1 MAEKKLEEQVTALRE
16 GHVFV
21 YSPDGKAADQVQLPV
36 CFSTSYRPDIIRKDV
51 AAAASNRRQPY
62 GPKFRAGM
70 HHSVETWGKGRGVAR
85 VQRIKGQS
93 TAAES
98 PNNVGGR
105 RAHPPRPWKDW
116 SMKVNAKER
125 RLARMSALA
134 ATANA
139 EIVRSRGHRFSEEL
153 SLPVVLEDSIE
164 ELSKVAEFEQL
175 LGSLGVVDDIV
186 RVRNGRHVRAGKGKM
201 RNRRYRQPVGPL
213 VVLSSPDVAL
223 ARSARN
229 LAGVDVITPGQ
240 LSTEILAPGGD
251 AGRLVIF
258 SRKALQNLGGK

>member
-1 MAEKKLEEQVTALRE
+1 MAEKKLEEQATGPAK

-21 YSPDGKAADQVQLPV
+21 YSPDGKATEQVQLPAH
-36 CFSTSYRPDIIRKDV
+36 FFTPYRPDIIRKDV
-51 AAAASNRRQPY
+51 MAAASNRRQPY

-70 HHSVETWGKGRGVAR
+70 RHSVETWGKGRGVAR

-98 PNNVGGR
+98 PNNIGGR

-116 SMKVNAKER
+116 SVKVNEKER
-125 RLARMSALA
+125 RLARLSALA
-134 ATANA
+134 ATSNT
-139 EIVRSRGHRFSEEL
+139 EIVRARGHRFSEEL
-153 SLPVVLEDSIE
+153 SLPVVVEDAVE
-164 ELSKVAEFEQL
+164 EFNKVAQFEQL
-175 LGSLGVVDDIV
+175 LGSLGVVEDIV
-186 RVRNGRHVRAGKGKM
+186 RVRNGRHVRAGRGKM

-213 VVLSSPDVAL
+213 VVVSSAGVAL

-229 LAGVDVITPGQ
+229 LAGVDVATPEQ

-258 SRKALQNLGGK
+258 SRKALQRLGGK